1 MPPGKNMDDW
11 FTIFRT
17 GMWRLWFKL
26 TAEGKRRYFGEF
38 MDVLHQTKS
47 VPLRFFVCCCVCLTF
62 LFRTNALGETDKDA
76 W

>member
-1 MPPGKNMDDW
+1 MDDW

-47 VPLRFFVCCCVCLTF
+47 VPLLRFVLCVCTGILTF
-62 LFRTNALGETDKDA
+62 LFRTDALGETDKDA

>member
-38 MDVLHQTKS
+38 MNVLHETKYAS
-47 VPLRFFVCCCVCLTF
+47 LSLLCACQ
-62 LFRTNALGETDKDA
+62 K
-76 W
+76 